1 MGNLFDFINYNK
13 PGPGVPKNEPEKPR
27 IVLFFQI
34 YFRRFWDLVKL
45 NLMFSF
51 FNIPAF
57 LLVYF
62 LFGISH
68 NTLQGFFIEG
78 GTLFTFIVFIAFS
91 AVFLGVPVIT
101 TGPAQAGFTYVLR
114 NFSRQEHAF
123 IMSDFKEHIGK
134 NFKQGLTVSIIGF
147 LVVLFML
154 FDIYVCINSGMNGIF
169 ILVLVYFMALLLAL
183 FLMMHLYIYPML
195 VTFKLSLKYIYKNA
209 LIFAIVKFFPNLGIV
224 FLCFVLSALPFLV
237 YPVAGFILFPLI
249 TLSTVGL
256 ITNFYA
262 FPTLEKYMIK
272 SEKM

>member
-1 MGNLFDFINYNK
+1 MGNLFSFINYNK

-27 IVLFFQI
+27 IVVFFQI

-51 FNIPAF
+51 FNIPAL

-62 LFGISH
+62 LFGISY
-68 NTLQGFFIEG
+68 NTLQGFFTEG

-91 AVFLGVPVIT
+91 AVFLSVPVIT

-114 NFSRQEHAF
+114 NYSRQEHAF
-123 IMSDFKEHIGK
+123 ILSDFKEHTGK
-134 NFKQGLTVSIIGF
+134 NFKQGLIISIIGF

-154 FDIYVCINSGMNGIF
+154 VDIYVCINSGMNS
-169 ILVLVYFMALLLAL
+169 ILVSVLVYFISLLLVL
-183 FLMMHLYIYPML
+183 FLMMNFYIYPML
-195 VTFKLSLKYIYKNA
+195 VTFKLSLKHIYKNA
-209 LIFAIVKFFPNLGIV
+209 LIFAIVKFFPNIAIL
-224 FLCFVLSALPFLV
+224 FLCFVLSAIPFLV
-237 YPVAGFILFPLI
+237 YPVLAVVLFPLI

-262 FPTLEKYMIK
+262 FPTLEKYMINR
-272 SEKM
+272 E